1 MARLFLPPA
10 SPYHGS
16 LCRAHPANL
25 ATPMHLPRSSSLT
38 CFRSWAIVLAM
49 WLPAGASLGQVRVEV
64 APLSDIV
71 VPREHRV
78 PAEVLPLNDSLLSAE
93 VNAVVREVA
102 ADVGA
107 RVTAG
112 DLLVVLEET
121 DFELQLQAAG
131 ASLAAARSRL
141 AEAEAKRD
149 RAASL
154 GDSQY
159 VSEDELLT
167 RETAVAVSQADIRN
181 AEAQVAIARRNLE
194 KCRIVAPFNG
204 VVQERRAQLGAYV
217 TVGAPLLRLVQID
230 RLELAAE
237 IPVGLGEGLAEVAV
251 AEFHSQGARWP
262 VRLSR
267 LSDVVATERRAR
279 QARLEFLGAAP
290 APGRS
295 GQLVWTSAQGQL
307 PARLVSRRDGVL
319 GVFLYRDGRAEFTPV
334 PQAEEGRPVS
344 VDLPIDSQ
352 VIVQG
357 QDRLQDGDAVELP

>member
-1 MARLFLPPA
+1 M
-10 SPYHGS
+10 
-16 LCRAHPANL
+16 
-25 ATPMHLPRSSSLT
+25 PMHLHSLSPWFRPRSWVIALV
-38 CFRSWAIVLAM
+38 ILLAA
-49 WLPAGASLGQVRVEV
+49 PAAQGQVRVEV
-64 APLSDIV
+64 APLSDVV

-93 VNAVVREVA
+93 VNAVVREIG

-107 RVTAG
+107 RVAAG
-112 DLLVVLEET
+112 DLLIALEET
-121 DFELQLQAAG
+121 DFELQLRAAE

-149 RAASL
+149 RAARL

-181 AEAQVAIARRNLE
+181 AEARVAIARRDLE
-194 KCRIVAPFNG
+194 KCRIVAPFDG
-204 VVQERRAQLGAYV
+204 VVQERRAQVGAYV
-217 TVGAPLLRLVQID
+217 TVGSPLLRLVQTD

-237 IPVGLGEGLAEVAV
+237 IPVGLGAGLAEAAN

-267 LSDVVATERRAR
+267 LSEVVATERRAR
-279 QARLEFLGAAP
+279 LARFEFTGAAP

-295 GQLVWTSAQGQL
+295 GQVVWASARGQL

-319 GVFLYRDGRAEFTPV
+319 GVFLFRDGRAVFTAL

-344 VDLPIDSQ
+344 VELPVDSL
-352 VIVQG
+352 IIMQG
-357 QDRLQDGDAVELP
+357 QDRLQDGDAVELR